1 VLTIERLHRR
11 HRHDAIALL
20 DALRVSL
27 FGISS
32 HRLHAAL
39 AADAAAGAI
48 DGRLALDRGRLCGV
62 VLAAPSSYWQSALLR
77 HWPLAVEC
85 LVARIPRARLHHSD
99 TLAKGDAMRD
109 GRVVHPRGLPPRTWN
124 DPGDAWRIIIV
135 GTAEEAR
142 GRGVARD
149 LYRSLMAERAL
160 VARIAPD
167 NRASIRLHQ
176 SLGWQLYPD
185 GPVLLAVHLR
195 QRTGAVRGG
204 ADGWSGYSAD
214 AAAG

>member
-27 FGISS
+27 FGVSS

-48 DGRLALDRGRLCGV
+48 DGRLALDGGRVCGV

-85 LVARIPRARLHHSD
+85 LVARIPRAWLHHRDAHSQSD
-99 TLAKGDAMRD
+99 AARD
-109 GRVVHPRGLPPRTWN
+109 GRFRHRRGLPPRTWN

-135 GTAEEAR
+135 GTAEQAR

-149 LYRSLMAERAL
+149 LYRSLMADRAL

-167 NRASIRLHQ
+167 NSASIRLHE

-185 GPVLLAVHLR
+185 GPVLLAVHQR
-195 QRTGAVRGG
+195 MRTGPVSGA